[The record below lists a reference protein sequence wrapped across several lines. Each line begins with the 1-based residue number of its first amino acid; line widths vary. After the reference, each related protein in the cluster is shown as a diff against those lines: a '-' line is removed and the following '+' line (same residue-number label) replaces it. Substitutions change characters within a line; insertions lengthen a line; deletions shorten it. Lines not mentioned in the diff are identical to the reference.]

1 MITYAGLRQRV
12 LGKLSTEADVSDC
25 ERALYGIAHAAVSGG
40 SEGPTL
46 NLFTSDRSWPLVE
59 HAMAELEEHF
69 ADEIIELQ
77 GLLAADPR
85 PVAARAAALWQ
96 EFIGAPLP

>member
-12 LGKLSTEADVSDC
+12 LGKLSIETDVSDC

-40 SEGPTL
+40 AEGPTL
-46 NLFTSDRSWPLVE
+46 DLFTSERSWPLR
-59 HAMAELEEHF
+59 EHF
-69 ADEIIELQ
+69 ADEITELRQ
-77 GLLAADPR
+77 LLAADPR
-85 PVAARAAALWQ
+85 PVAERGAALWQ

>member
-1 MITYAGLRQRV
+1 
-12 LGKLSTEADVSDC
+12 
-25 ERALYGIAHAAVSGG
+25 
-40 SEGPTL
+40 
-46 NLFTSDRSWPLVE
+46 
-59 HAMAELEEHF
+59 MAELEEHF
-69 ADEIIELQ
+69 ADEIIEIQ